1 MRKRAFT
8 LVELIVVIAVIGIL
22 AAIIA
27 PNAFKAIEKSK
38 IARAAEDIRAI
49 RGASMGYYADTGSW
63 PMLGIG
69 DARRASG
76 MGFLNDNDGNGNPV
90 WGWNGPYLDKW
101 PRNPWGSSASAYT
114 NLYYWDADLSGDD
127 NGNGITGEA
136 QVIMF
141 NVPRKSALTLD
152 SSYDN
157 GSLLGAD
164 VGNIY
169 QNQVVSGAS
178 ATIDPVTINWM
189 IKEPVQ

>member
-49 RGASMGYYADTGSW
+49 RGASMGYYADTGTW

-76 MGFLNDNDGNGNPV
+76 MGFLTDDDGNGNPV

-114 NLYYWDADLSGDD
+114 NQYYWDADLSGDD